1 MAAPEQEEE
10 QQRPS
15 SAAPPPRC
23 YAYSR
28 LPDARSIRILTLA
41 PSGDDA
47 SSPLTGTIEEALLDA
62 VAPYETISYAWG
74 DGSRDRAL
82 LVVDDDKDDD
92 EGNEQEEEEL
102 LLPLTASLHDALA
115 RVRLPDAPR
124 RIWADQI
131 CINQEDLAER
141 SQQVRL
147 MNAIYRGAARI
158 LVWLGRDEGVAEDA
172 ARMVRD
178 LDAVFRDEERHRV
191 FKRAHSEELHLR
203 RREPW
208 VPLSKMTRLPW
219 FHRIWIVQEIGT
231 DAPATLFWG
240 ASEIDWQVLSHVAGV
255 LNQDY
260 HHLRA
265 RFGVGT
271 PNIRYLHR
279 RFVEPT
285 APGPRSGSG
294 PAAVEGVIGVDGL
307 GAGAGGDDSPS
318 SSSCSSSYDEHHNRG
333 SFVYE
338 LHRARHMLARDPRD
352 HVYAFLGHFSVR
364 KGSWALAGLRAD
376 YARPVADVY
385 VDVAVRVLKGATSL
399 ILLSACHNADGPQRR
414 LPMNTTTRKLLFD
427 HQTTTMDLRL
437 PSWVPDWRV
446 LPVHMIGSPET
457 PHRAARDTLP
467 RLLLVD
473 EEEAQGERR
482 RRLLRARGVRVD
494 VIARRSWIFYGKAF
508 QFKQSTSYSNPV
520 DVLWREYCGYDTF
533 NLEDRYPGGADAGAI
548 VVGPTTE
555 GDSSG
560 GGDDDGKG
568 FKASAF
574 FALAQTLT
582 NGCIGADRSRP
593 YASIPQRRWLA
604 DAAAYLARSGIPPR
618 RISPALRAA
627 ATPAAKPG
635 GDAFKWSHE
644 ATLVTRYRRFGVTAG
659 GRYVMGPEAMR
670 EGDAVVV
677 LYGGR
682 TPFVLRRVDDA
693 DEDEDEDDDGGGGG
707 DGAWQLVGECYV
719 HGIMNGEA
727 LQDPGLEEEVFSM
740 R

>member
-1 MAAPEQEEE
+1 MAAPQE
-10 QQRPS
+10 PSS
-15 SAAPPPRC
+15 SAAPPS
-23 YAYSR
+23 YIYSR
-28 LPDARSIRILTLA
+28 LPDARSIRILTLE
-41 PSGDDA
+41 PSDDA

-62 VAPYETISYAWG
+62 TASSFAPAVAPYETISYAWG
-74 DGSRDRAL
+74 TGSRDHAL
-82 LVVDDDKDDD
+82 FVHDDNANDNDD
-92 EGNEQEEEEL
+92 GHHRQPAA
-102 LLPLTASLHDALA
+102 LPLTASLHDALA
-115 RVRLPDAPR
+115 RVRLRDAPR

-131 CINQEDLAER
+131 CINQDDLAER

-158 LVWLGRDEGVAEDA
+158 LVWLGRDGEGVAEDA

-178 LDAVFRDEERHRV
+178 LDAVFRDEERHRA
-191 FKRAHSEELHLR
+191 FKKAHSEELHLQ

-208 VPLSKMTRLPW
+208 MPLSKMTKLPW

-240 ASEIDWQVLSHVAGV
+240 ASELDWQVLSHVAGV

-265 RFGVGT
+265 RFGIGT

-279 RFVEPT
+279 RFVEP
-285 APGPRSGSG
+285 
-294 PAAVEGVIGVDGL
+294 GVVV
-307 GAGAGGDDSPS
+307 AGGSNSGKGNS
-318 SSSCSSSYDEHHNRG
+318 SSSSSSSSYDEHHNRG

-364 KGSWALAGLRAD
+364 KGSWALAGLQAD

-399 ILLSACHNADGPQRR
+399 ILLSANHNADGPQRR
-414 LPMNTTTRKLLFD
+414 TPFD
-427 HQTTTMDLRL
+427 QTDLRL

-446 LPVHMIGSPET
+446 LPVHMIGSPQT

-467 RLLLVD
+467 QLVVD
-473 EEEAQGERR
+473 EEK
-482 RRLLRARGVRVD
+482 RLLHARGFRVD
-494 VIARRSWIFYGKAF
+494 TIAKRSWVFYGKAF
-508 QFKQSTSYSNPV
+508 QFKQANSYSNSV

-533 NLEDRYPGGADAGAI
+533 NLDDRYPGGAGAE
-548 VVGPTTE
+548 TE
-555 GDSSG
+555 D
-560 GGDDDGKG
+560 DNDDGG
-568 FKASAF
+568 FEASSF
-574 FALAQTLT
+574 FALIQTLT
-582 NGCIGADRSRP
+582 NACIGVDRSRP
-593 YASIPQRRWLA
+593 YASIPSRRWLA
-604 DAAAYLARSGIPPR
+604 GGAAYLSRSGIPPQ
-618 RISPALRAA
+618 RISPAIRAA
-627 ATPAAKPG
+627 ARADAATGRPA

-659 GRYVMGPEAMR
+659 GRYVMGPDAMR
-670 EGDAVVV
+670 EGDVVAV

-682 TPFVLRRVDDA
+682 TPFVLRKM
-693 DEDEDEDDDGGGGG
+693 EGG
-707 DGAWQLVGECYV
+707 DGEGGWSLVGECYV

-727 LQDPGLEEEVFSM
+727 LRDADLEDEAFAM